1 MGRALCH
8 PTPPGA
14 SSLPSLSM
22 CSFRLFSNRSTSMCS
37 FRLFSDSPSWLERN
51 KDFLHGALSI
61 KTETFLCTYVI
72 CRCLLYCNAVVFS
85 SEADLHMTKW
95 KVESKLQ
102 TQFWTFC
109 TFLSKE
115 LEMLL
120 CVTDTRG
127 ACMDRRISVIFHLY
141 FLLSPFHN
149 FIVHFAFINIKWP
162 HFLRKTYPCCN
173 FHSGSK
179 V

>member
-1 MGRALCH
+1 MCQEAQWAVHFVTQHPLGLLLFPHCLCV
-8 PTPPGA
+8 PLGYFQIGLPLCAPLGYFQTP
-14 SSLPSLSM
+14 LLS
-22 CSFRLFSNRSTSMCS
+22 
-37 FRLFSDSPSWLERN
+37 WKE
-51 KDFLHGALSI
+51 I
-61 KTETFLCTYVI
+61 KTFCMVLCQSRLKLVCVHMSFVDVYCIAMPLYFLQRLTFC
-72 CRCLLYCNAVVFS
+72 
-85 SEADLHMTKW
+85 MTKW

-141 FLLSPFHN
+141 FLLSPFHSLT
-149 FIVHFAFINIKWP
+149 ILYILH
-162 HFLRKTYPCCN
+162 LST
-173 FHSGSK
+173 
-179 V
+179 